1 MQQCVPVSIQTPFR
15 FLPAILNNTKWQW
28 RVEEAGG
35 ETKNLVADLTSQRF
49 SFLTEGGW
57 SLFYSIF
64 GSRQSREETSAQQ
77 EQRTSPVPGRSN
89 VRRLL
94 SVAVAAALLGQ
105 PHREHDTLEWQR
117 LGQGAAASWSLERG
131 ACEAAGRRNGEK
143 AEKKMDRKTGWLEE
157 TLMSLTAM
165 EKWHCEKGRDWF
177 GGCKIP
183 RNDDS

>member
-35 ETKNLVADLTSQRF
+35 ETKNLVADLTSQQF

-64 GSRQSREETSAQQ
+64 GSRQSREETSAWQ
-77 EQRTSPVPGRSN
+77 EQCRSD
-89 VRRLL
+89 VGRLL
-94 SVAVAAALLGQ
+94 STVVAAALLGQ
-105 PHREHDTLEWQR
+105 PRREHDTLEWQQ

-143 AEKKMDRKTGWLEE
+143 AEKKMDRKRGWLEE

-165 EKWHCEKGRDWF
+165 EKWHCEKGRDWL